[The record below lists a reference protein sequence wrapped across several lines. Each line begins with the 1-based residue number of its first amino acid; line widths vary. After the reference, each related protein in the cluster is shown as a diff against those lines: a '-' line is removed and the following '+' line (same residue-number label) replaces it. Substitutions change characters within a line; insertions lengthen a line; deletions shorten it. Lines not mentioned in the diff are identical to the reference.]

1 MCSVSSTSASI
12 GITITICCTLAIRSQ
27 DQFFGQICIFSFGCL
42 LFHSQRVGWE
52 RTHFATL
59 PAAAYGVVL
68 LMAAIAYWILQH
80 RIIASQGED
89 SILKRAIGSDW
100 KGKLS
105 PLLYVA
111 AIVLAFVSPWLA
123 VSIYVLAAIM
133 WVIPDRRIE
142 RVVIGKDT

>member
-1 MCSVSSTSASI
+1 
-12 GITITICCTLAIRSQ
+12 
-27 DQFFGQICIFSFGCL
+27 
-42 LFHSQRVGWE
+42 
-52 RTHFATL
+52 
-59 PAAAYGVVL
+59 
-68 LMAAIAYWILQH
+68 MAAIAYWILQH
-80 RIIASQGED
+80 RIIASQRED

-111 AIVLAFVSPWLA
+111 AIVLAFVWPWLA

-142 RVVIGKDT
+142 RVLTGKDT